1 MDIKKLFT
9 TIAALLFSMLSMAQ
23 DNGCWPENYGGVML
37 QGFYWDSFSDTKWTK
52 LEQQADELA
61 QIFDLI
67 WVPNSGN
74 CGPRKGMGYMPIWW
88 FDHNGTFGTEAELRS
103 MIETFRNKNV
113 GIIEDV
119 VINHKAGVNSWCDFP
134 EETWDGHTL
143 NWSMADICS
152 NDEAK
157 DHDYTPTG
165 EEDTG
170 DNFDGARDL
179 DHKGTNV
186 QQNVMC
192 YLDFLLN
199 DLGYAGFRYDMVKGY
214 SGWYTGMYNATA
226 KPQFS
231 VGEFWDNYDNTSA
244 WINKTAEYD
253 NGNGKSAAFDFPLK
267 FIINDVFGN
276 SNWNGLAYKGLVG
289 EGKYRRWSVTFVD
302 NHDTYRDHN
311 RLSSNVLAANALI
324 LGLPGTP
331 CIFLT
336 HWKHYKPQLK
346 KMILARKAA
355 GITNQSNTWD
365 WDNVNGGRVIETEG
379 TNGKILVICGYVV
392 GNEYLDPYLEENY
405 QLVVSGDAANP
416 NFAFYMSKDLS
427 IPEDIIETKGG
438 ITIYIDTD
446 PVQTNAYLY
455 TWKDNLSEEDKPTI
469 LLGSDWPGDK
479 VSSFKTKTV
488 KGKTW
493 YYRTYDAIT
502 LNAILNNGNGGDGNQ
517 TVDIKDLVGDQFF
530 TYTGGGN
537 YSNVTNE
544 YIDYIYQD
552 LPACATPQEGTY
564 AYFENTKDWSE
575 VYAYAFI
582 KIDKDNSISIT
593 GDWPGVEIEKVGQS
607 DSGHDVY
614 RWRATADASTP
625 TTIIFNS
632 GINGKQTEDLEFV
645 NATYYN
651 ADGPV
656 MTITNSDTN
665 ARYTQLFHRD
675 FIAGARTPV
684 CLPFS
689 LNKEET
695 ESLCGRMYEMSGY
708 MNGYLLFNS
717 VDHVEAFKPYIFI
730 ADETGRP
737 FYKFAKKGMEEGE
750 AQTVTMGDFSFIGSD
765 NNQTVMS
772 NSTTTC
778 YDYNNNAFVEIG
790 EEPGMEVLPYRAYF
804 TKNTSSSATLKG
816 ILFDFEGVATS
827 INPLKEGYGQ
837 MSKVEGQKDGWYML
851 DGRKLQGNPNAK
863 GVYIYNGKKA
873 IVR

>member
-1 MDIKKLFT
+1 MKWRGLLC
-9 TIAALLFSMLSMAQ
+9 ALLFCSIGLQAQ
-23 DNGCWPENYGGVML
+23 EQGCWPENYGGVML

-74 CGPRKGMGYMPIWW
+74 CGEGKGMGYMPIWW
-88 FDHNGTFGTEAELRS
+88 FDHNGTFGTEAELRH
-103 MIETFRNKNV
+103 MISTFNSKGV

-119 VINHKAGVNSWCDFP
+119 VINHKAGVESWCDFAV
-134 EETWDGHTL
+134 ETWDGHTL
-143 NWSMADICS
+143 VWSLADICS
-152 NDEAK
+152 NDEAAGNGYK
-157 DHDYTPTG
+157 PTG
-165 EEDTG
+165 AKDTG
-170 DNFDGARDL
+170 DNFDGTRDL
-179 DHKGTNV
+179 DHTSENV
-186 QQNVMC
+186 QQNVNW

-199 DLGYAGFRYDMVKGY
+199 ELGYAGFRYDMVKGY
-214 SGWYTGMYNATA
+214 SGYYTGMYNATA

-253 NGNGKSAAFDFPLK
+253 YGNGKSAAFDFPLK

-276 SNWNGLAYKGLVG
+276 GSWDGLADKGLTG
-289 EGKYRRWSVTFVD
+289 DSNYRRWSVTFVD
-302 NHDTYRDHN
+302 NHDTYRDGN
-311 RLSSNVLAANALI
+311 RLSNNVLAANALI

-331 CIFLT
+331 CIFLP

-365 WDNVNGGRVIETEG
+365 WENVNGGRVIETEG
-379 TNGKILVICGYVV
+379 TNGRILVIGGYVV
-392 GNEYLDPYLEENY
+392 GNESLDKHINDNY
-405 QLVVSGDAANP
+405 KLVVSGDAANP
-416 NFAFYMSKDLS
+416 NFAFYMSKDLT
-427 IPEDIIETKGG
+427 IPDEFIETKGG

-479 VSSFKTKTV
+479 VSNFMTKIV
-488 KGKTW
+488 NGKKW

-502 LNAILNNGNGGDGNQ
+502 LNAILNNGNNGDGNQ

-537 YSNVTNE
+537 YQNVTDQ

-552 LPACATPQEGTY
+552 LPECAVRQEGTY
-564 AYFENTKDWSE
+564 AYFENTGDWDN
-575 VYAYAFI
+575 VCAYAFYKNGEEFI
-582 KIDKDNSISIT
+582 GFT
-593 GDWPGVEIEKVGQS
+593 GDWPGEAMEKVGQS
-607 DSGHDVY
+607 ANGHDVY
-614 RWRATADASTP
+614 RWTATAGTGTP
-625 TTIIFNS
+625 ATIIFNN
-632 GINGKQTEDLEFV
+632 GNNGKQTEDLEFV
-645 NATYYN
+645 NAAYYN
-651 ADGPV
+651 VNGPV
-656 MTITNSDTN
+656 ETITLSTKN
-665 ARYTQLFHRD
+665 ARYAQLFCRE
-675 FIAGARTPV
+675 FTAGGRYTV

-689 LNKEET
+689 LNEEET
-695 ESLCGRMYEMSGY
+695 ESLTGKMYEMSGY

-717 VDHVEAFKPYIFI
+717 VNHVEAFKPYIFI

-765 NNQTVMS
+765 NNQTITS
-772 NSTTTC
+772 NSMTTC
-778 YDYNNNAFVEIG
+778 YDYNNNAFAEIG
-790 EEPGMEVLPYRAYF
+790 EETGMEVLPYRAYF
-804 TKNTSSSATLKG
+804 TKSASSSATLKG
-816 ILFDFEGVATS
+816 ILFDFEGIATS

-863 GVYIYNGKKA
+863 GVYIYNGKRA